1 MSDDVCKQA
10 VQEVLGYLEL
20 TEMRNRAVI
29 ALLKN
34 KGIFNEEELEVA
46 LGEAS
51 NAVDI
56 ENRAI
61 RARLDALFPTDP
73 SENAA

>member
-1 MSDDVCKQA
+1 MSDNACKDA
-10 VQEVLGYLEL
+10 LLEVLGYLEL

-29 ALLKN
+29 ALLKS
-34 KGIFNEEELEVA
+34 KSVFTEEELERS
-46 LGEAS
+46 LTEAS

-61 RARLDALFPTDP
+61 RARLDALFPDDP
-73 SENAA
+73 QENAA